1 MWLADHWPR
10 LRAVARIVCADM
22 DVAEDVLQDALIEVY
37 SRWERISTGE
47 NPLGYTSKV
56 IVSKAA
62 NRRRSGWNKRVVLV
76 ADARELEGAGRA
88 ETENLVNR
96 LMVTEAL
103 RSLNVHQ
110 RAAVALHYFVD
121 APIAEIADLLD
132 RPVGTVTSDL
142 TRARKSLRDSLE
154 GGGGDGHE

>member
-1 MWLADHWPR
+1 MGNHWPR
-10 LRAVARIVCADM
+10 LRAVARVVCADM
-22 DVAEDVLQDALIEVY
+22 DWAEDVLQEALIEVF
-37 SRWERISTGE
+37 SRWEKVSAGD
-47 NPLGYTSKV
+47 NPLAYTAKV

-62 NRRRSGWNKRVVLV
+62 NHRRAGWSKRVTLV
-76 ADARELEGAGRA
+76 ADARELEGEGRSEA
-88 ETENLVNR
+88 
-96 LMVTEAL
+96 EAL
-103 RSLNVHQ
+103 VDRLLVTQALRELNSHQ

-121 APIAEIADLLD
+121 APIAEIADMLD